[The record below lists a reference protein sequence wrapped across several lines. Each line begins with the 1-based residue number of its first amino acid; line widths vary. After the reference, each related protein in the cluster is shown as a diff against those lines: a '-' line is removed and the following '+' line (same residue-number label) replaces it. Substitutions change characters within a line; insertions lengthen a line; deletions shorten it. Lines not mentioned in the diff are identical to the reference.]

1 MHFQRALRPDSF
13 SVQPDL
19 KWVLVRQEDKRGGEE
34 EELHHAR
41 YFLHSLEGDR
51 DG

>member
-1 MHFQRALRPDSF
+1 MHFQRALRLDSF

-19 KWVLVRQEDKRGGEE
+19 KWVLVRQEGEKEVE
-34 EELHHAR
+34 EDELHHAR